1 MIIGL
6 TGPAGSGK
14 DTIADWLES
23 AHDFHR
29 FALADPIR
37 LGLCAMFDISMR
49 VFRPGVK
56 EQPIPWIGKS
66 PRELM
71 QTLGTEWGRNMVAPD
86 IWLRVTENAITGGI
100 ESLANVVITDIRKT
114 NEVEW
119 LRRLG
124 GQIWHVNRPN
134 ITRVRAHSS
143 ENGVPIDPRDIIIN
157 NDGTLAD
164 LYSNVDGHIKRLMSY
179 TVAAR

>member
-14 DTIADWLES
+14 DTVADWLE
-23 AHDFHR
+23 AGHDFTR
-29 FALADPIR
+29 VALADPIR
-37 LGLCAMFDISMR
+37 KGLCGMFGLSMTL
-49 VFRPGVK
+49 FKPGIK
-56 EQPIPWIGKS
+56 EQVIPWIGKS

-71 QTLGTEWGRNMVAPD
+71 QTLGTEWGREMVAPD
-86 IWLRVTENAITGGI
+86 IWLRVAE
-100 ESLANVVITDIRKT
+100 NVVATEPGANIVVTDIRMP

-124 GQIWHVNRPN
+124 GQLWHVRRPSCAPA
-134 ITRVRAHSS
+134 RAHSS
-143 ENGVPIDPRDIIIN
+143 EKGIPAAPGDIIIS
-157 NDGTLAD
+157 NDGTLAELYIGVD
-164 LYSNVDGHIKRLMSY
+164 LIINRSMSY